1 MPTQWQLPR
10 SWGSSEVELLQVG
23 KGDVPPEQKK
33 VFLAVQDSSIG
44 DLVTQSVSERFLT
57 FGRLLGDFW
66 ETFERQRQRQ
76 RQKSDLDSL
85 RNSCDAYIYLFHCF
99 GFVFVYM
106 FSCLDLIKKIM
117 GDCIITLR
125 GKVFAFDLFYFIPSF
140 CSIFRSSPG
149 WVFPCN
155 LILLSS

>member
-1 MPTQWQLPR
+1 MTLSLSHSLR
-10 SWGSSEVELLQVG
+10 HVLISASFERLLR
-23 KGDVPPEQKK
+23 
-33 VFLAVQDSSIG
+33 
-44 DLVTQSVSERFLT
+44 DLWET